1 MRVVFW
7 LPMASFGCMLLA
19 VPAYAHHSFAA
30 EFDAK
35 KPVTLTGTVTKFEL
49 ANPHARIYLDVKDQ
63 SGAVIHWELEMGSV
77 NVLMRGG
84 WTRNTVKAGDTITVD
99 GYLAK
104 DGSHLAN
111 LRVITLSDGRK
122 LTGGSSYGTAYAQG
136 AKP

>member
-1 MRVVFW
+1 MRAVF
-7 LPMASFGCMLLA
+7 LLSVASLGCMLSA
-19 VPAYAHHSFAA
+19 VPAHAHHSFAA

-49 ANPHARIYLDVKDQ
+49 ANPHARIYLDVKDK

-77 NVLMRGG
+77 NTLMRGG
-84 WTRNTVKAGDTITVD
+84 WTRNTVKPGDTITVD

-122 LTGGSSYGTAYAQG
+122 LTGGSSYGTAYAGG

>member
-1 MRVVFW
+1 MRAVLLLFITS
-7 LPMASFGCMLLA
+7 LGCTLLV
-19 VPAYAHHSFAA
+19 VPANAHHSFAA

-49 ANPHARIYLDVKDQ
+49 QNPHAHMYLDVKDA
-63 SGAVIHWELEMGSV
+63 SGTVVHWELEMGSV

-84 WTRNTVKAGDTITVD
+84 WTRNTVKAGDTVTVD

-122 LTGGSSYGTAYAQG
+122 LTGGSSYGTTYAQG
-136 AKP
+136 GKP